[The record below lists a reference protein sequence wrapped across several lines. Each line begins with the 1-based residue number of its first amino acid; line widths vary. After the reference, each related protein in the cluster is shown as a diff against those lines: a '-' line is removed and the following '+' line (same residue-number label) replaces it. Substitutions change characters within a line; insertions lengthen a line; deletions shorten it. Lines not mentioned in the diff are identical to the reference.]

1 LHTGET
7 ITKNRPRVPEISLH
21 KCVYFCKFVHL
32 LKHGKAPKLI
42 MFEDLTRKLE
52 SVFRKLRG
60 QGKLTEANV
69 AESLREIRRVLLD
82 ADVNYKVAKQ
92 FIDRVQQRSVG
103 QEVLGSITPG
113 QQIVKIVHDELVAL
127 MGREQGELHFT
138 GIPPTVIMVAGLQGS
153 GKTTFAAKLALHL
166 KKKGRHPLLVA
177 ADLHRPAAVDQLVT
191 LGQQVE
197 VPVYSNRDQSALQV
211 AGDSIEF
218 ARKNTRDTVIIDTA
232 GRLHVDEEMMH
243 EAEAIKERVKPHEIL
258 FVVDSMTGQDAVNA
272 ARVFHERL
280 DFDGV
285 VLTKLD
291 GDARGGAA
299 LSIRAV
305 VEKPIKF
312 ASVGEKLD
320 ALEPFHPDR
329 MASRILG
336 MGDIVTLVE
345 KAQEQFDQERAEKL
359 EERIRR
365 NAVTFEDFLEQLKQ
379 VKKMGSVSQL
389 LQMIP
394 GANRLPQA
402 GEVDERGLV
411 KIEAIINSMT
421 REERQRPHIIN
432 GSRRRRIAE
441 GSGTTVQDINK
452 LLKQFGEM
460 QKLMKQFTKG
470 KHGRRFGSM
479 KLPIGLN

>member
-1 LHTGET
+1 
-7 ITKNRPRVPEISLH
+7 
-21 KCVYFCKFVHL
+21 
-32 LKHGKAPKLI
+32 

-52 SVFRKLRG
+52 TVFKKLRG
-60 QGKLTEANV
+60 QGKITEANV
-69 AESLREIRRVLLD
+69 AESLREVRRVLLD

-92 FIDRVQQRSVG
+92 FIDRVQERSVG
-103 QEVLGSITPG
+103 QEVLASISPG
-113 QQIVKIVHDELVAL
+113 QQIVKVVHDELVAL
-127 MGREQGELHFT
+127 MGRENVELRFSN
-138 GIPPTVIMVAGLQGS
+138 IPPTVIMIAGLQGS
-153 GKTTFAAKLALHL
+153 GKTTLAAKLALYL

-177 ADLHRPAAVDQLVT
+177 ADLHRPAAVDQLTT
-191 LGQQVE
+191 LGGQIE
-197 VPVYSNRDQSALQV
+197 VPVYSNCNQRAIQV
-211 AGDSIEF
+211 AEDSIEF
-218 ARKNTRDTVIIDTA
+218 ARKNTRDVVIVDTA

-243 EAEAIKERVKPHEIL
+243 EAEAIKAKLQPHEIL

-299 LSIRAV
+299 LSIRGV

-345 KAQEQFDQERAEKL
+345 KAQEQFDQEKAKKL
-359 EERIRR
+359 EERLRR
-365 NAVTFEDFLEQLKQ
+365 NAFTFDDFLEQLRQ

-389 LQMIP
+389 LEMIP

-402 GEVDERGLV
+402 GEIDERGLV
-411 KIEAIINSMT
+411 RIEAIINSMT
-421 REERQRPHIIN
+421 SDERQKPHIIN
-432 GSRRRRIAE
+432 GSRRRRIAH
-441 GSGTTVQDINK
+441 GSGTTVQDVNK
-452 LLKQFGEM
+452 LLRQFGEM

-470 KHGRRFGSM
+470 KHGRRFGPM
-479 KLPIGLN
+479 RLPVGFH

>member
-1 LHTGET
+1 
-7 ITKNRPRVPEISLH
+7 
-21 KCVYFCKFVHL
+21 
-32 LKHGKAPKLI
+32 

-52 SVFRKLRG
+52 TVFKKLRG
-60 QGKLTEANV
+60 EGKLTESNV

-92 FIDRVQQRSVG
+92 FVERVQQRSIG
-103 QEVLGSITPG
+103 KEVLTSITPG

-127 MGREQGELHFT
+127 MGREQAGLRFS
-138 GIPPTVIMVAGLQGS
+138 GVPPSVVMIAGLQGS

-166 KKKGRHPLLVA
+166 SKKGRHPLLVA
-177 ADLHRPAAVDQLVT
+177 ADLHRPAAVYQLIT
-191 LGQQVE
+191 LGRQIE
-197 VPVYSNRDQSALQV
+197 VPVYSNPDQNALQV
-211 AGDSIEF
+211 AQDSIEF
-218 ARKNTRDTVIIDTA
+218 ARKNIRDTVIIDTA
-232 GRLHVDEEMMH
+232 GRLHVDEEMMR
-243 EAEAIKERVKPHEIL
+243 EAEAIKESVKPHEIL
-258 FVVDSMTGQDAVNA
+258 FVVDSMMGQDAVSA
-272 ARVFHERL
+272 ARAFHERL

-299 LSIRAV
+299 LSIRAIV
-305 VEKPIKF
+305 DKPIKF
-312 ASVGEKLD
+312 VSVGEKLD

-359 EERIRR
+359 EERLRR
-365 NAVTFEDFLEQLKQ
+365 NTFTFEDFLEQLKQ
-379 VKKMGSVSQL
+379 VKKMGSISQL
-389 LQMIP
+389 LEMIP
-394 GANRLPQA
+394 GANRVPQA
-402 GEVDERGLV
+402 GEIDERGLV
-411 KIEAIINSMT
+411 RIEAIISSMT
-421 REERQRPHIIN
+421 QEERQKPHIIN
-432 GSRRRRIAE
+432 GSRRRRIAQ
-441 GSGTTVQDINK
+441 GSGTTVQDVNK

-479 KLPIGLN
+479 RLPVGLR